1 MEDLYSIFFGILNI
15 IFKIREYDIIF
26 FLKFFFIRK
35 CININL
41 KFLVFG
47 FRVLLNDYRFD
58 VFVIRICKYIIYS
71 IRFVYF
77 NKFIGFN
84 LNILWKI

>member
-1 MEDLYSIFFGILNI
+1 MEVLYSIFFEILNI
-15 IFKIREYDIIF
+15 IFKIREYDIRF

-77 NKFIGFN
+77 NKFIDFN
-84 LNILWKI
+84 LNIL

>member
-15 IFKIREYDIIF
+15 IFKIREYDIRF

-84 LNILWKI
+84 LNIL

>member
-1 MEDLYSIFFGILNI
+1 MENLYSIFFGILNI
-15 IFKIREYDIIF
+15 IFKIREYDISF

-84 LNILWKI
+84 LNIL